1 MSHQLHVVQDKYND
15 ILAGQEPSI
24 WLSNP
29 SQAWIWENVY
39 MWLNYNI
46 VGPQS
51 KSSVAKLPALQ
62 LSQRKKLSKY

>member
-1 MSHQLHVVQDKYND
+1 MSRKVHVVQDKTVY

-24 WLSNP
+24 SLSNP
-29 SQAWIWENVY
+29 SQVWIWDNVY

-51 KSSVAKLPALQ
+51 KSSA
-62 LSQRKKLSKY
+62 SQIASFAIMPKKEIV